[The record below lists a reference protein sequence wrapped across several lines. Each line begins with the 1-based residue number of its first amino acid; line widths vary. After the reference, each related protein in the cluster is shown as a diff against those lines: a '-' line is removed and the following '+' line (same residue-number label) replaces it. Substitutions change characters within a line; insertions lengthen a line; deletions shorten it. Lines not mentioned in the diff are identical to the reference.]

1 MKLKSTFITHNTE
14 DGQLMISAGGDFNG
28 MVRSNSTAAAI
39 IDMLATDISREQMI
53 AAMLER
59 YDATEEE
66 ISADVDKVLSTLD
79 KIGALE

>member
-79 KIGALE
+79 KIGARE